1 MKAFVFLLIA
11 SLLLVSNCVQVKE
24 RDSDASALKPST
36 VPANSPSVS
45 AKPILVSQDRPV
57 PSSDVTTFA
66 ITAPQGGA
74 AVLKFDNGGDND
86 VAFTLQK
93 SGSFG
98 ITNGKDKI
106 ITFNG
111 DNSAEIGVDLLSIH
125 SLQVNG
131 QITCMGVPQWRQFVN
146 ENFWTVPT
154 GWSTNEISTCGGL
167 YLLGGYCILS
177 RGNLIK
183 EFGNL
188 PTHQKIRITADFH
201 YIDAWTGETAYMQ
214 LNTGPKNQ
222 DEYVWTDRYDSSMAV
237 NSINVCGAQ
246 YGEGKL
252 TTKID
257 ITVPHNTGS
266 IVVTFGSTVDQ
277 DPCDQSW
284 GISNLSI
291 YIQ

>member
-1 MKAFVFLLIA
+1 MRVFAFLLIA
-11 SLLLVSNCVQVKE
+11 SVLITSNCVQVKGKTS
-24 RDSDASALKPST
+24 DSSPLRPST
-36 VPANSPSVS
+36 SSANSQPLSNEQ
-45 AKPILVSQDRPV
+45 ILEKQVVPQPV
-57 PSSDVTTFA
+57 AEVTTFS
-66 ITAPQGGA
+66 ITAPSGGA
-74 AVLKFDNGGDND
+74 ANLLFTNSGEDD
-86 VAFTLQK
+86 VQFTLN
-93 SGSFG
+93 SDGSFA
-98 ITNGKDKI
+98 ITDGD
-106 ITFNG
+106 ITILNFENK
-111 DNSAEIGVDLLSIH
+111 STATVGVDLLSVK

-131 QITCMGVPQWRQFVN
+131 QFICEGVAQWRLAVN
-146 ENFWTVPT
+146 ENFWSTPT
-154 GWSTNEISTCGGL
+154 GWSTNEISTCGGT

-183 EFGNL
+183 QFSNL
-188 PTHQKIRITADFH
+188 PTHTKLRVTADFH

-222 DEYVWTDRYDSSMAV
+222 DEYVWTDRYDSSMAM
-237 NSINVCGAQ
+237 NAINVCGAI

-257 ITVPHNTGS
+257 IVVPHNDDS
-266 IVVTFGSTVDQ
+266 VVVTFGTTVDQ